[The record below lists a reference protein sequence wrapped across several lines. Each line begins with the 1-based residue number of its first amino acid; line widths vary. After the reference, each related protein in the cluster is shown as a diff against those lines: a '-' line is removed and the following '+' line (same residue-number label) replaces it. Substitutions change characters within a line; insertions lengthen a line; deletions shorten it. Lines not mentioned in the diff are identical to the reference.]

1 MSENPLLAPIHGIT
15 LEDYSAACA
24 RMGSG
29 LSEEEVAKALG
40 VELPVWQEANL
51 LWPERMKQDATFH
64 IVTLF
69 GQYFGQADQHP
80 KFSVVKAA
88 PPSAEG
94 NANTEKIK
102 ADKDYYQELEVAR
115 QVAYDYGVD
124 GAQWILDKYGITI
137 GDFQIAA
144 SRWNDQIH
152 RDIQADYA
160 GYNARQ
166 AAYKAKYQ
174 QLFAAAQGGNVADDI
189 EF

>member
-24 RMGSG
+24 KIGSG
-29 LSEEEVAKALG
+29 LSEADVATALG

-51 LWPERMKQDATFH
+51 LWPERMKQDASFE

-80 KFSVVKAA
+80 KFSNLKANT
-88 PPSAEG
+88 SAEG
-94 NANTEKIK
+94 NANTERIK
-102 ADKDYYQELEVAR
+102 SDKDFYQELEVAR
-115 QVAYDYGVD
+115 NVAYEYGLD
-124 GAQWILDKYGITI
+124 GAQWVADQYGITL

-144 SRWNDQIH
+144 SIWSDQIH
-152 RDIQADYA
+152 RDIQANFEAYTSQQD
-160 GYNARQ
+160 
-166 AAYKAKYQ
+166 AYKAKYQ